1 MVSTLPSHGSSRG
14 SRPLGDAKYNMKVQK
29 TTSAQMPFKDHFKKE
44 QQKKKEQEK
53 KKAVVKS
60 EKKTDSNFIGWA

>member
-1 MVSTLPSHGSSRG
+1 
-14 SRPLGDAKYNMKVQK
+14 MKVEK
-29 TTSAQMPFKDHFKKE
+29 PISAHMPFKDHFKKE

-60 EKKTDSNFIGWA
+60 DKKTDSNFIGWA

>member
-1 MVSTLPSHGSSRG
+1 
-14 SRPLGDAKYNMKVQK
+14 MKVQK